1 MIVYNIT
8 IKIMPQIEKEWI
20 QWQKEE
26 HIPEIIGTGCFKHAS
41 VFRLLEADESD
52 GITYVVQ
59 YFAENMGQYKRYI
72 EEMAPV
78 LRQKA
83 LDRWGNRFIAFRTV
97 MQAVE

>member
-8 IKIMPQIEKEWI
+8 IKILPEIETGWV

-26 HIPEIIGTGCFKHAS
+26 HIPDVMAS
-41 VFRLLEADESD
+41 GRFSDYKFYRLLQDEED

-59 YFAENMGQYKRYI
+59 YFAESI
-72 EEMAPV
+72 EEYNQYIDETAPS
-78 LRQKA
+78 LREKA
-83 LDRWGNRFIAFRTV
+83 LTRWGNQFIAFRTV